1 MRTCITIPIEPVA
14 KGRPRFGKHG
24 AYTPAKTRKAEET
37 IRAFISPFESFGSVP
52 VCVDVMVLMPIPK
65 SWPKKKREAALAG
78 DIEHTGKPDLDNLAK
93 LVLDRITRSERIWRD
108 DSQVVSL
115 TVHKFYAVGS
125 EQGCSVSIS
134 TFEI

>member
-52 VCVDVMVLMPIPK
+52 ICVEIMMLLPIPK
-65 SWPKKKREAALAG
+65 SWPKKKQAAALAG
-78 DIEHTGKPDLDNLAK
+78 EIEHTGRLDVDNLGKLLMDAANGILWDDDGQIIKLTLTKMYSAK
-93 LVLDRITRSERIWRD
+93 PGYIMIIE
-108 DSQVVSL
+108 
-115 TVHKFYAVGS
+115 ANP
-125 EQGCSVSIS
+125 
-134 TFEI
+134 